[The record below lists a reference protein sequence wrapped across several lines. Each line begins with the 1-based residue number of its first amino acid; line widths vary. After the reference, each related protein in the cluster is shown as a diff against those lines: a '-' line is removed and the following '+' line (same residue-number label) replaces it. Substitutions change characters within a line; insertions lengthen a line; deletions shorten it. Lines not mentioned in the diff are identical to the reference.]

1 MTAPRPGC
9 ASEGG
14 GLNATPPAGLQT
26 ARPSARLPRR
36 PRAPRQSRPVLIV
49 DWRRAWRMLSVQAA
63 AIAVTFGLLPPDQQA
78 AILAALGVP
87 AERLPLVLG
96 LLFLAARLLHQGA
109 LHLAEPAP
117 APPSP
122 PSSEIHGYQP
132 RSSAI
137 SEICAPPVNPNAP
150 ADRPRQDTP
159 RQRPCT

>member
-1 MTAPRPGC
+1 MPTPSPRG
-9 ASEGG
+9 
-14 GLNATPPAGLQT
+14 
-26 ARPSARLPRR
+26 RRR
-36 PRAPRQSRPVLIV
+36 PRPVLIV

-63 AIAVTFGLLPPDQQA
+63 AIAVTIGLLPPDQQA

-109 LHLAEPAP
+109 LHPAD
-117 APPSP
+117 PPILP
-122 PSSEIHGYQP
+122 PPPPPISENHGPQP
-132 RSSAI
+132 TNSAI

-150 ADRPRQDTP
+150 ADRPRQDPP

>member
-63 AIAVTFGLLPPDQQA
+63 AVAVTIGLLPPDQQA
-78 AILAALGVP
+78 AVLSAVGIP
-87 AERLPLVLG
+87 PERLPLAVG
-96 LLFLAARLLHQGA
+96 LLFIVARLIGQPGVEARDLPETRFGNTPDNH
-109 LHLAEPAP
+109 
-117 APPSP
+117 
-122 PSSEIHGYQP
+122 P
-132 RSSAI
+132 RSG
-137 SEICAPPVNPNAP
+137 
-150 ADRPRQDTP
+150 
-159 RQRPCT
+159 